1 MVESQELERCVSDSS
16 RAPAPARPLS
26 VACLQFCGIKSS
38 FVIISETVRLIGRN
52 PQLWIV
58 FVEKVLWASKKFLGF
73 RKIPSDEEKTVG
85 RRKMKV
91 QPAVLGVGHRFRSP

>member
-1 MVESQELERCVSDSS
+1 M
-16 RAPAPARPLS
+16 
-26 VACLQFCGIKSS
+26 
-38 FVIISETVRLIGRN
+38 
-52 PQLWIV
+52 V

-73 RKIPSDEEKTVG
+73 RKIPPDEEKTVG